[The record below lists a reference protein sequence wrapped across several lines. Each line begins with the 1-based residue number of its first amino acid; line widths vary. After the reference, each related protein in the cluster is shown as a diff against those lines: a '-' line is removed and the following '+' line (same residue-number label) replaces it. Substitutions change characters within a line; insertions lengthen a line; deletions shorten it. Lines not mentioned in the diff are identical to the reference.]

1 MQRLLTHARA
11 QATVGLLCAWCGAGM
26 ADTSLGP
33 NPYQP
38 GFGFDQPQ
46 EAEWGGWSREAAG
59 ALYAEWDIFKD
70 GSHGGA
76 EDRTAAPDLGQA
88 GVTSAWLGWNV
99 GTFVSSTMNLYSFSV
114 PEIIRVNLAGAPATG
129 PIRVALQVESQGDGS
144 LDAKYLRLNGLGP
157 AAVSQS
163 FKGTFPSS
171 MGPAVLV
178 HQLVLWDFA
187 QAPESFEIDFTAPM
201 HTTIRQVAVDI
212 GPRQGGAPLPPKP
225 APLEKFKVFINLP
238 AEDLDA
244 GLTSSL
250 FAQKRNYFPQVWP
263 AKQLAFKQNLPKVG
277 GVTRI
282 KRRLSGSIKALY
294 HDEATGGASNRL
306 LIDIYHRD
314 EIGDSKIAECELKPT
329 QLRRWAKVLID
340 GREQRLGTAVY
351 KLDVQSVQ
359 IEGQEP
365 GRLTKRL
372 GQCDID
378 LNAEGIQ
385 GGVPFVQEGDYTLL
399 RRAGR

>member
-1 MQRLLTHARA
+1 MQRLLTQARA
-11 QATVGLLCAWCGAGM
+11 QVTVGLLCAWCGAVM

-33 NPYQP
+33 NPYQA

-46 EAEWGGWSREAAG
+46 EAEWGGWNREAAG
-59 ALYAEWDIFKD
+59 ALYAEWDVFKD
-70 GSHGGA
+70 SSHGGA
-76 EDRTAAPDLGQA
+76 DDRTAAPDLGKA
-88 GVTSAWLGWNV
+88 GVTSAWLGWNA
-99 GTFVSSTMNLYSFSV
+99 GTFISSTMNLYSFSV
-114 PEIIRVNLAGAPATG
+114 PEIIRVNMAGPAAAG

-157 AAVSQS
+157 AVVSQT
-163 FKGTFPSS
+163 FKGAYPSS
-171 MGPAVLV
+171 MGPAGLV

-187 QAPESFEIDFTAPM
+187 QAPESIEIDFTAPM

-212 GPRQGGAPLPPKP
+212 GPRQGAALLPPKP
-225 APLEKFKVFINLP
+225 VALEKVKVFINLP
-238 AEDLDA
+238 AEELGA
-244 GLTSSL
+244 GLASSL

-263 AKQLAFKQNLPKVG
+263 AKQLAFKQNVPKAG

-294 HDEATGGASNRL
+294 HDEAAGSASNRL

-329 QLRRWAKVLID
+329 QLRRWAKVLVD
-340 GREQRLGTAVY
+340 GREQRLGVAVY

-359 IEGQEP
+359 VEGQEESK
-365 GRLTKRL
+365 LTKRL

-378 LNAEGIQ
+378 LNTEGVQ
-385 GGVPFVQEGDYTLL
+385 TGVPFVQEGDYTTL